1 MIYTA
6 MTRKAMVFA
15 YQAHQGQTD
24 KSGVPYIYHPIHL
37 AEQMQTEDETVC
49 ALLHDVAEDT
59 PYTLADLAG
68 MGFPKEVI
76 DALALL
82 THDQRV
88 PYPDYV
94 RKIKA
99 NRIAAAVKLADLR
112 HNCDLSRLEAPDEK
126 AQARAEKYRQAIGI
140 LTGAG
145 ERP

>member
-6 MTRKAMVFA
+6 MTRKAMKLA
-15 YQAHQGQTD
+15 YEAHQGQTD
-24 KSGVPYIYHPIHL
+24 KSGVPYIFHPIHL

-59 PYTLADLAG
+59 AYTLSELAA
-68 MGFPKEVI
+68 MGFPQEVT

-82 THDQRV
+82 THDKSV

-94 RKIKA
+94 CKVKT

-112 HNCDLSRLEAPDEK
+112 HNSDLTRLEAPDGD
-126 AQARAEKYRQAIGI
+126 AQTRAEKYRQAIAI
-140 LTGAG
+140 LTG
-145 ERP
+145 EEKRL